1 MKDTISCLYECNITH
16 QRMKPRPH
24 RVEHSMFSFYID
36 LDELPLLEQKNRL
49 IAVNKM
55 ALYTLRD
62 RDHFDESDKPLK
74 QKVIEYVKGIKPNL
88 EIASVR
94 VLTNL
99 RFLNYVF
106 NPITVFFCFD
116 PTMQLQCAVA
126 EVGNTFGEKKPYL
139 LLSNG
144 TSNLKDRQPKN
155 FYVSPFINLD
165 TDVVFDL
172 DSPDARL
179 NLNINSVE
187 SGEIVLAANMHG
199 SRIAL
204 TDRNLLLMTLKYPFV
219 TFFVIGAIHLHALF
233 LWLKKVPF
241 ITKEANAHLQT
252 GVLRPY
258 PSSGERQ

>member
-16 QRMKPRPH
+16 QRIKPKRH
-24 RVEHSMFSFYID
+24 RVEHSLFSFYID
-36 LDELPLLEQKNRL
+36 LDELPELAKQSRL
-49 IAVNKM
+49 IAVNKL
-55 ALYTLRD
+55 ALYTLSD

-74 QKVIEYVKGIKPNL
+74 QKVIEYAKSIEPDL
-88 EIASVR
+88 QIESVR

-106 NPITVFFCFD
+106 NPITIFFCFD
-116 PTMQLQCAVA
+116 RTTQLQCAVA

-139 LLSNG
+139 LLSDG
-144 TSNLKDRQPKN
+144 TSKLKDRQSKN

-165 TDVVFDL
+165 TDVIFDI
-172 DSPDARL
+172 DTPGTRL
-179 NLNINSVE
+179 NFNINSVE
-187 SGEIVLAANMHG
+187 AGEIVLAANMHG
-199 SRIAL
+199 SRLAL
-204 TDRNLLLMTLKYPFV
+204 TDRNLLAMTLKYPFV